1 MVPPLVAGSIALD
14 AAGAADW
21 NLTLYLLDKMQGT

>member
-14 AAGAADW
+14 AAADW
-21 NLTLYLLDKMQGT
+21 KLTLYLLDEMQGTT